1 MGIETQ
7 IQLFDNAKIRVA
19 WDDEKEKYFFSVVDV
34 IGVLTE
40 SADGRTY
47 WKVLKNRL
55 LKEGNETVTN
65 CNQLK
70 LPASDGKMRLT
81 DVADLEG
88 ILRIVQSV
96 PSKKAEPIKQWLAQ
110 VGSERIHQM
119 IDPERSIQQAV
130 ADYKKLG
137 YSDKWIA
144 NRVKSIDARNELTN
158 EWKRSGMTEGRD
170 FAILTDL
177 ITKTWSGK
185 TTKEYLFEDY
195 NFVMD
200 FLPQPATLPPYISD
214 LTGEVMEFTT
224 SMVSTVIIF
233 LAIFLAV
240 KIILTLLLSLFT
252 RNDRESFAGKIN
264 SFFGMLADFLKGYIV
279 VSIILFAMLPL
290 AQFVSADFLIQC
302 QNQIDTSY
310 IAKEIY
316 NTNILPILIKGFT
329 VI

>member
-34 IGVLTE
+34 LHVLTD
-40 SADGRTY
+40 SANPQTY
-47 WKVLKNRL
+47 WRVLKKRL
-55 LKEGNETVTN
+55 LDEGNETVTN
-65 CNQLK
+65 CNALK
-70 LPASDGKMRLT
+70 LPSADGKMRLT

-185 TTKEYLFEDY
+185 TTREYKQFKGLTKENLRDNMSTIELALNTLAEASTTEISKRRNPKNLKQNMQIAQEGGNVAKAARLQLETTIGESVVTSIKASDY
-195 NFVMD
+195 IR
-200 FLPQPATLPPYISD
+200 PI
-214 LTGEVMEFTT
+214 EET
-224 SMVSTVIIF
+224 S
-233 LAIFLAV
+233 
-240 KIILTLLLSLFT
+240 
-252 RNDRESFAGKIN
+252 E
-264 SFFGMLADFLKGYIV
+264 
-279 VSIILFAMLPL
+279 
-290 AQFVSADFLIQC
+290 
-302 QNQIDTSY
+302 
-310 IAKEIY
+310 E
-316 NTNILPILIKGFT
+316 
-329 VI
+329 

>member
-1 MGIETQ
+1 MGIETK

-34 IGVLTE
+34 LHVLTD
-40 SADGRTY
+40 SANPQTY
-47 WKVLKNRL
+47 WRVLKKRL
-55 LKEGNETVTN
+55 LDEGNETVTN
-65 CNQLK
+65 CNALK
-70 LPASDGKMRLT
+70 LPSADGKMRLT

-110 VGSERIHQM
+110 VGSERVHQM

-185 TTKEYLFEDY
+185 TTKEYKQFKGLTKENLRDNMSTIELALNTLAEASTTEISKRRNPKTMKQNMQIAREGGNVAKAARLQLETTIGESVVTSVKASDY
-195 NFVMD
+195 
-200 FLPQPATLPPYISD
+200 I
-214 LTGEVMEFTT
+214 
-224 SMVSTVIIF
+224 
-233 LAIFLAV
+233 
-240 KIILTLLLSLFT
+240 
-252 RNDRESFAGKIN
+252 R
-264 SFFGMLADFLKGYIV
+264 
-279 VSIILFAMLPL
+279 
-290 AQFVSADFLIQC
+290 
-302 QNQIDTSY
+302 
-310 IAKEIY
+310 
-316 NTNILPILIKGFT
+316 PIEEYT
-329 VI
+329 ENE

>member
-34 IGVLTE
+34 LYVLTE
-40 SADGRTY
+40 SANPQTY
-47 WKVLKNRL
+47 WRVLKKRL
-55 LKEGNETVTN
+55 LDEGNETVTN
-65 CNQLK
+65 CNALK
-70 LPASDGKMRLT
+70 LPSADGKMRLT

-88 ILRIVQSV
+88 ILRIIQSV

-110 VGSERIHQM
+110 IGSERIHQM

-158 EWKRSGMTEGRD
+158 EWKRSGMNEGRD

-185 TTKEYLFEDY
+185 TTKEYKQFKGLTKENLRDNMSTIELALNTLAEASTTEISKHRNPKTMKQNMQIAREGGNVAKAARLQLETTIGESVVTSVKASDY
-195 NFVMD
+195 
-200 FLPQPATLPPYISD
+200 I
-214 LTGEVMEFTT
+214 
-224 SMVSTVIIF
+224 
-233 LAIFLAV
+233 
-240 KIILTLLLSLFT
+240 
-252 RNDRESFAGKIN
+252 R
-264 SFFGMLADFLKGYIV
+264 
-279 VSIILFAMLPL
+279 
-290 AQFVSADFLIQC
+290 
-302 QNQIDTSY
+302 
-310 IAKEIY
+310 
-316 NTNILPILIKGFT
+316 PIEEYT
-329 VI
+329 ENE

>member
-40 SADGRTY
+40 STDGRTY

-110 VGSERIHQM
+110 VGSKRIHQM

-137 YSDKWIA
+137 YSEKWIA

-185 TTKEYLFEDY
+185 TTKEYKQFKGLTKENLRDNMSTIELALNTLAEASTTEISKRRNPKNLKQNMLIAQEGGNVAKAARLQLETTIGESVVTSIKASDYIRPIEETSED
-195 NFVMD
+195 
-200 FLPQPATLPPYISD
+200 
-214 LTGEVMEFTT
+214 E
-224 SMVSTVIIF
+224 
-233 LAIFLAV
+233 
-240 KIILTLLLSLFT
+240 
-252 RNDRESFAGKIN
+252 
-264 SFFGMLADFLKGYIV
+264 
-279 VSIILFAMLPL
+279 
-290 AQFVSADFLIQC
+290 
-302 QNQIDTSY
+302 
-310 IAKEIY
+310 
-316 NTNILPILIKGFT
+316 
-329 VI
+329 

>member
-1 MGIETQ
+1 MCMTK
-7 IQLFDNAKIRVA
+7 FF
-19 WDDEKEKYFFSVVDV
+19 DEKKVRTVYDDVEEKWYFSVVDV
-34 IGVLTE
+34 VAVLTD
-40 SADGRTY
+40 SPNPRNY
-47 WKVLKNRL
+47 WKVLKHRL
-55 LKEGNETVTN
+55 KNEGNETVTN

-170 FAILTDL
+170 FALLTDL

-185 TTKEYLFEDY
+185 TTKEYKQFKGLTKENLRDNMSTIELALNTLAEASTTEISKRRNPKNLKQNMQIAQEGGNVAKAARLQLETTIGESVVTSIKASDY
-195 NFVMD
+195 IR
-200 FLPQPATLPPYISD
+200 PI
-214 LTGEVMEFTT
+214 EET
-224 SMVSTVIIF
+224 S
-233 LAIFLAV
+233 
-240 KIILTLLLSLFT
+240 
-252 RNDRESFAGKIN
+252 E
-264 SFFGMLADFLKGYIV
+264 
-279 VSIILFAMLPL
+279 
-290 AQFVSADFLIQC
+290 
-302 QNQIDTSY
+302 
-310 IAKEIY
+310 E
-316 NTNILPILIKGFT
+316 
-329 VI
+329 

>member
-34 IGVLTE
+34 LHVLTD
-40 SADGRTY
+40 SANPQTY
-47 WKVLKNRL
+47 WRVLKKRL
-55 LKEGNETVTN
+55 LDEGNETVTN
-65 CNQLK
+65 CNALK
-70 LPASDGKMRLT
+70 LPSADGKMRLT

-185 TTKEYLFEDY
+185 TTKEYKQFKGLTKENLRDNMSTIELALNTLAEASTTEISKRRNPKTMKQNMQIAREGGNVAKAARLQLETTIGESVVTSVKASDY
-195 NFVMD
+195 
-200 FLPQPATLPPYISD
+200 I
-214 LTGEVMEFTT
+214 
-224 SMVSTVIIF
+224 
-233 LAIFLAV
+233 
-240 KIILTLLLSLFT
+240 
-252 RNDRESFAGKIN
+252 R
-264 SFFGMLADFLKGYIV
+264 
-279 VSIILFAMLPL
+279 
-290 AQFVSADFLIQC
+290 
-302 QNQIDTSY
+302 
-310 IAKEIY
+310 
-316 NTNILPILIKGFT
+316 PIEEYTENK
-329 VI
+329 

>member
-34 IGVLTE
+34 LHVLTD
-40 SADGRTY
+40 SANPQTY
-47 WKVLKNRL
+47 WRVLKKRL
-55 LKEGNETVTN
+55 LDEGNETVTN
-65 CNQLK
+65 CNALK
-70 LPASDGKMRLT
+70 LPSADGKMRLT

-185 TTKEYLFEDY
+185 TTKEYKQFKGLTKENLRDNMSTIELALNTLAEASTTEISKRRNPKNLKQNMLIAQEGGNVAKAARLQLETTIGESIVTSIKASDYIRPIEETSED
-195 NFVMD
+195 
-200 FLPQPATLPPYISD
+200 
-214 LTGEVMEFTT
+214 E
-224 SMVSTVIIF
+224 
-233 LAIFLAV
+233 
-240 KIILTLLLSLFT
+240 
-252 RNDRESFAGKIN
+252 
-264 SFFGMLADFLKGYIV
+264 
-279 VSIILFAMLPL
+279 
-290 AQFVSADFLIQC
+290 
-302 QNQIDTSY
+302 
-310 IAKEIY
+310 
-316 NTNILPILIKGFT
+316 
-329 VI
+329 

>member
-34 IGVLTE
+34 LHVLTD
-40 SADGRTY
+40 SANPQTY
-47 WKVLKNRL
+47 WRVLKKRL
-55 LKEGNETVTN
+55 LDEGNETVTN
-65 CNQLK
+65 CNALK
-70 LPASDGKMRLT
+70 LPSADGKMRLT

-185 TTKEYLFEDY
+185 TTKEYKQFKGLTKENLRDNMSTIELALNTLAEASTTEISKRRNPKNLKQNMLIAQEGGNVAKAARLQLETTIGESVVTSIKASDYIRPIEETSED
-195 NFVMD
+195 
-200 FLPQPATLPPYISD
+200 
-214 LTGEVMEFTT
+214 E
-224 SMVSTVIIF
+224 
-233 LAIFLAV
+233 
-240 KIILTLLLSLFT
+240 
-252 RNDRESFAGKIN
+252 
-264 SFFGMLADFLKGYIV
+264 
-279 VSIILFAMLPL
+279 
-290 AQFVSADFLIQC
+290 
-302 QNQIDTSY
+302 
-310 IAKEIY
+310 
-316 NTNILPILIKGFT
+316 
-329 VI
+329 

>member
-34 IGVLTE
+34 LHVLTD
-40 SADGRTY
+40 SVNPQTY
-47 WKVLKNRL
+47 WRVLKKRL
-55 LKEGNETVTN
+55 LDEGNETVTN
-65 CNQLK
+65 CNALK
-70 LPASDGKMRLT
+70 LPSADGKMRLT

-119 IDPERSIQQAV
+119 IDPERSVQQAV

-177 ITKTWSGK
+177 ITKAWSGK
-185 TTKEYLFEDY
+185 TTKEYKQFKGLTKENLRD
-195 NFVMD
+195 NMSTIE
-200 FLPQPATLPPYISD
+200 LALNTLAEASTTEIS
-214 LTGEVMEFTT
+214 
-224 SMVSTVIIF
+224 
-233 LAIFLAV
+233 
-240 KIILTLLLSLFT
+240 KR
-252 RNDRESFAGKIN
+252 RNPKN
-264 SFFGMLADFLKGYIV
+264 LK
-279 VSIILFAMLPL
+279 
-290 AQFVSADFLIQC
+290 
-302 QNQIDTSY
+302 QNMQ
-310 IAKEIY
+310 IAKEGGNVAKAARMQLETTIGESVVTSIKASDY
-316 NTNILPILIKGFT
+316 IRPIEESLEE
-329 VI
+329 

>member
-1 MGIETQ
+1 MSIETQ
-7 IQLFDNAKIRVA
+7 IQLFDNAKIRVV

-40 SADGRTY
+40 STDGRTY

-185 TTKEYLFEDY
+185 TTKEYKQFKGLTRENLRDNMSTIELALNTLAEASTTEISKRRNPKNLKQNMLIAQEGGNVAKAARLQLETTIGESVVTSIKASDY
-195 NFVMD
+195 IR
-200 FLPQPATLPPYISD
+200 PIIEETL
-214 LTGEVMEFTT
+214 EE
-224 SMVSTVIIF
+224 
-233 LAIFLAV
+233 
-240 KIILTLLLSLFT
+240 
-252 RNDRESFAGKIN
+252 
-264 SFFGMLADFLKGYIV
+264 
-279 VSIILFAMLPL
+279 
-290 AQFVSADFLIQC
+290 
-302 QNQIDTSY
+302 
-310 IAKEIY
+310 
-316 NTNILPILIKGFT
+316 
-329 VI
+329 

>member
-34 IGVLTE
+34 LHVLTD
-40 SADGRTY
+40 SANPQTY
-47 WKVLKNRL
+47 WRVLKKRL
-55 LKEGNETVTN
+55 LDEGNETVTN
-65 CNQLK
+65 CNALK
-70 LPASDGKMRLT
+70 LPSTDGKMRLT

-185 TTKEYLFEDY
+185 TTKEYKQFKGLTKENLRDNMSTIELALNTLAEASTTEISKRRNPKNLKQNMLIAQEGGNVAKAARLQLETTIGESVVTSIKASDYIRPIEETSED
-195 NFVMD
+195 
-200 FLPQPATLPPYISD
+200 
-214 LTGEVMEFTT
+214 E
-224 SMVSTVIIF
+224 
-233 LAIFLAV
+233 
-240 KIILTLLLSLFT
+240 
-252 RNDRESFAGKIN
+252 
-264 SFFGMLADFLKGYIV
+264 
-279 VSIILFAMLPL
+279 
-290 AQFVSADFLIQC
+290 
-302 QNQIDTSY
+302 
-310 IAKEIY
+310 
-316 NTNILPILIKGFT
+316 
-329 VI
+329 